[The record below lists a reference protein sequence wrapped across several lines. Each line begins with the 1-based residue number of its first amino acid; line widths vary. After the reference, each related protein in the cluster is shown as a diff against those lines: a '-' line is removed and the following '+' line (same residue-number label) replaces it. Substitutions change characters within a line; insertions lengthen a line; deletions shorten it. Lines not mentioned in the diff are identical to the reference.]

1 MIESAMGARADIME
15 IARVLEEAAR
25 ARDLARYKAPAPIGA
40 DAAVY
45 AKLMKVLPRQNDVPG
60 HLQEARFRP
69 YYLQNGLIVAAA
81 TPRAARVVLL
91 EALAAGL
98 LEFVD
103 HFERLA
109 ERGDGRTA
117 SLSAQDAARQERYFA
132 YVAAQLVEFGL
143 PLTGALATM
152 KGDCLDEPNSRE
164 LKRWIEEGP
173 SAMLASPKLSPRE
186 RELWDAVFQRGR
198 EAWPAL
204 RDHLVGLHGLP
215 FRPLPARES

>member
-1 MIESAMGARADIME
+1 MIESAMAVRADIME
-15 IARVLEEAAR
+15 VARVLEEAAR
-25 ARDLARYKAPAPIGA
+25 ARDLARFKPPAPIGA

-45 AKLMKVLPRQNDVPG
+45 AKLMRALPRQNDVPG
-60 HLQEARFRP
+60 RLQEARLRP

-81 TPRAARVVLL
+81 MPRPARAVLL

-109 ERGDGRTA
+109 EAGGGRA
-117 SLSAQDAARQERYFA
+117 EALADDAAARQERYFA

-152 KGDCLDEPNSRE
+152 KGDCLDEPRARE

-173 SAMLASPKLSPRE
+173 SAMLASPRLSPRE

-215 FRPLPARES
+215 FRPLPAR